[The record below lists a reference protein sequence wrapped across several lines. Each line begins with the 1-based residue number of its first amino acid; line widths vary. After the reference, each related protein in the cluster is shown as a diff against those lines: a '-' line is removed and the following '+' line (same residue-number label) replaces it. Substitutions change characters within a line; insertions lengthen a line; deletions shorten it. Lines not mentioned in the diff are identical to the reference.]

1 MRGIYNRTVNVLT
14 GKKSKF
20 ASPMNLIIGFILS
33 LFFSFITY
41 LYFEK
46 KYKKKEKNPIIPSII
61 VGLFIMLMY
70 NMLTR
75 PIGITF

>member
-1 MRGIYNRTVNVLT
+1 MHGIYNRTVNVLT

-20 ASPMNLIIGFILS
+20 TSPMNLIIGFILS

-46 KYKKKEKNPIIPSII
+46 KYKKKENNPIIPSII
-61 VGLFIMLMY
+61 VGLFTMLMY